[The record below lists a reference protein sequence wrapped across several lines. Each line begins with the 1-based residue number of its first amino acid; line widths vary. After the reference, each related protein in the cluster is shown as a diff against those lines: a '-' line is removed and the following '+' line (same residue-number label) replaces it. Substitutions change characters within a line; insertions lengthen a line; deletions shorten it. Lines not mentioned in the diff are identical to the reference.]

1 MRWGRGTTTARGGRP
16 GAVARGS
23 VAPVSVT
30 VGAVTV
36 GAVLV
41 LGLAGCAPEP
51 IPPVPTTDRPSPT
64 VEPTPEPEPEPA
76 PETVH
81 PQRPAAMDTV
91 DAAGAEAAVE
101 YFLRLYPYVYATGDL
116 DEWRAMSHEDC
127 IFCASVIDN
136 VEALVADGHHAVG
149 GTVDLVGLQA
159 RPIDPGAA
167 WEITLRVRQSASTHV
182 DADGATVGEFGA
194 GNTESSVFVVHDGE
208 QWWIRGIDNSQ
219 DASNA

>member
-23 VAPVSVT
+23 VSPVSVT

-101 YFLRLYPYVYATGDL
+101 YFLRLYSYGFATGDL
-116 DEWRAMSHEDC
+116 AEVRALSHPEC
-127 IFCASVIDN
+127 IFCASVIDG
-136 VEALVADGHHAVG
+136 VEETFDGGYRTVG
-149 GTVDLVGLQA
+149 GLTSTSGTQS
-159 RPIDPGAA
+159 RPVDPGDA
-167 WEITLRVRQSASTHV
+167 WMVTTTVNQAPSTTV
-182 DADGATVGEFGA
+182 DADGTVVAEHEGEFV
-194 GNTESSVFVVHDGE
+194 ESSVFVFHDGE
-208 QWWIRGIDNSQ
+208 QWWIRGVDMGGEE
-219 DASNA
+219 